1 MCNGNNATKPIKRI
15 RVVWVTAFK
24 IASRTMQKILNIISV
39 ISFVLV
45 AAITG
50 GGVFGYLWITN
61 EDNQKM
67 LQDKAME
74 KVMGAIKIPGL
85 SGPALPTGALTPGQQ
100 KNEEKKALKFSNPF

>member
-1 MCNGNNATKPIKRI
+1 
-15 RVVWVTAFK
+15 
-24 IASRTMQKILNIISV
+24 MQKVLNIISV
-39 ISFVLV
+39 ISFLLV

-50 GGVFGYLWITN
+50 SGVFGYLWITN

-85 SGPALPTGALTPGQQ
+85 SGPALPTGALSPAQQ
-100 KNEEKKALKFSNPF
+100 KNENKKAMKFSNPF

>member
-1 MCNGNNATKPIKRI
+1 MQRI
-15 RVVWVTAFK
+15 F
-24 IASRTMQKILNIISV
+24 NIISV
-39 ISFVLV
+39 LAFLLV

-74 KVMGAIKIPGL
+74 KVREAIPLPSL
-85 SGPALPTGALTPGQQ
+85 SGPALPTGALSPAQQ
-100 KNEEKKALKFSNPF
+100 KNEEKKAFGLPSF

>member
-1 MCNGNNATKPIKRI
+1 
-15 RVVWVTAFK
+15 
-24 IASRTMQKILNIISV
+24 MQKILNIISV

-100 KNEEKKALKFSNPF
+100 KNEEKKAMKFNNPF

>member
-1 MCNGNNATKPIKRI
+1 
-15 RVVWVTAFK
+15 
-24 IASRTMQKILNIISV
+24 MQKILNIISV

-50 GGVFGYLWITN
+50 GGVLGYLWITN

-100 KNEEKKALKFSNPF
+100 KQENKKAMKFSNPF

>member
-1 MCNGNNATKPIKRI
+1 MQRI
-15 RVVWVTAFK
+15 FNT
-24 IASRTMQKILNIISV
+24 ISA
-39 ISFVLV
+39 ISFLLVLG
-45 AAITG
+45 ITG

-85 SGPALPTGALTPGQQ
+85 SGPALPTGPLSPAQQ
-100 KNEEKKALKFSNPF
+100 KNEEKKAFGLPKF

>member
-1 MCNGNNATKPIKRI
+1 
-15 RVVWVTAFK
+15 
-24 IASRTMQKILNIISV
+24 MQKVFNIIST
-39 ISFVLV
+39 ISFLLVLG
-45 AAITG
+45 ITG

-74 KVMGAIKIPGL
+74 KVMGAIKLPGL

-100 KNEEKKALKFSNPF
+100 KNEEKKAFGLPKF

>member
-1 MCNGNNATKPIKRI
+1 
-15 RVVWVTAFK
+15 
-24 IASRTMQKILNIISV
+24 MQKVFNIISAL
-39 ISFVLV
+39 SFLLVLG
-45 AAITG
+45 ITG

-61 EDNQKM
+61 SENQKM

-100 KNEEKKALKFSNPF
+100 KNENKKAMKFSNPF

>member
-1 MCNGNNATKPIKRI
+1 
-15 RVVWVTAFK
+15 
-24 IASRTMQKILNIISV
+24 MQKVLNIISV
-39 ISFVLV
+39 VSFVLV

-85 SGPALPTGALTPGQQ
+85 SGPALPTGALTPEQQ
-100 KNEEKKALKFSNPF
+100 KQENKKAMKFSNPF